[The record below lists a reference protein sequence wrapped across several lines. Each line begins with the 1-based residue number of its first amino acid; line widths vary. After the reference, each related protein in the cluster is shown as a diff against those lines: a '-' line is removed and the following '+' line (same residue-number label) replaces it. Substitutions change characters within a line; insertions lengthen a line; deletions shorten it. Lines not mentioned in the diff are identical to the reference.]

1 MNCVILQ
8 IQKKSN
14 GIKGSPW
21 AAGALSWACLVGS
34 ARERVKGLDPAHRE
48 APCLW
53 AGLGTSRARDAVPR
67 RIPESFFPG
76 RRERPPGGWRSG
88 ESGLGATNGTSGAIN
103 TQSSAVLAPGLR
115 AGGLKAGLSP
125 GLTAHCLL
133 SVAAFEGRLGYS
145 RKSSVPRFSAPRRRL
160 LPWKLGLRAW
170 NRGSRP
176 TEQTTSPCPP
186 GQRKEKDNYQLVLR
200 VGSRL

>member
-48 APCLW
+48 AACLW

-67 RIPESFFPG
+67 RIPESFFLG

-88 ESGLGATNGTSGAIN
+88 ESGLGATNGTSGTIN

-125 GLTAHCLL
+125 GLTAHRLL
-133 SVAAFEGRLGYS
+133 SVAALKEGWATAERVLS
-145 RKSSVPRFSAPRRRL
+145 RGSGSESAFTAPRRRL
-160 LPWKLGLRAW
+160 QPWKLGLRAW
-170 NRGSRP
+170 NLGSQP
-176 TEQTTSPCPP
+176 TE
-186 GQRKEKDNYQLVLR
+186 
-200 VGSRL
+200 